1 MTRDVPSM
9 LPNDFATKSKP
20 HCLFAARLF
29 QSITFRFFT
38 QLVAMSSAWYDE
50 AIAPDGNLEDGCRP
64 EEAQALRLYLD
75 NKIEV
80 QEAARLITMPIECS
94 QDPGADLPNLWGVL
108 QDALI
113 ELPNVQP
120 KVVHLLQSMRELP
133 TFDLGSL
140 GKDRSGPLKNPS
152 SSLGYDL
159 PSFANQWYDTNWWYY
174 QNQWR
179 DNPNLFESTIKV
191 DQIVNLARSEA
202 LLAQT
207 DILGE
212 RVQYEGLSRLCDT
225 LEDSKAVLEV
235 ELYAVREWLLNAYDL
250 LHTLSQTPRVH
261 YLLYSNSDIKD
272 KIAKKDMHPAVEKRR
287 NLWSGPGGTSPGRWN
302 FWKERLQD
310 IQGCADLDESTK
322 KGAREALSTMR

>member
-1 MTRDVPSM
+1 
-9 LPNDFATKSKP
+9 
-20 HCLFAARLF
+20 
-29 QSITFRFFT
+29 
-38 QLVAMSSAWYDE
+38 MSSAWYDE
-50 AIAPDGNLEDGCRP
+50 AIAPDGNLGDGCRP

-80 QEAARLITMPIECS
+80 QKAARLITLPTESS

-113 ELPNVQP
+113 ELPDSQP
-120 KVVHLLQSMRELP
+120 EIVHLLQSMRELP
-133 TFDLGSL
+133 TLDLGSL

-152 SSLGYDL
+152 SSLWHDL

-179 DNPNLFESTIKV
+179 DNPKLFESTTKV

-212 RVQYEGLSRLCDT
+212 RVRYEGLSRLCDT

-235 ELYAVREWLLNAYDL
+235 EIYAVREWLLNAHDSLY
-250 LHTLSQTPRVH
+250 TMSQTPRIH
-261 YLLYSNSDIKD
+261 YLLYSNFDIKK
-272 KIAKKDMHPAVEKRR
+272 KIAQNEMHPGVRKKRD
-287 NLWSGPGGTSPGRWN
+287 LWRGPGGTSPQRWN

-310 IQGCADLDESTK
+310 IQDHADLDESTK
-322 KGAREALSTMR
+322 EAVREALGTMR

>member
-1 MTRDVPSM
+1 
-9 LPNDFATKSKP
+9 
-20 HCLFAARLF
+20 
-29 QSITFRFFT
+29 
-38 QLVAMSSAWYDE
+38 MSSAWYDE
-50 AIAPDGNLEDGCRP
+50 AVAPDGNFEDGCRP

-80 QEAARLITMPIECS
+80 QKDARLITMPTECS

-113 ELPNVQP
+113 ESPDSQP
-120 KVVHLLQSMRELP
+120 KIVYLLQSMRELP
-133 TFDLGSL
+133 IFDLDSF
-140 GKDRSGPLKNPS
+140 GKKRSGPLKNPS
-152 SSLGYDL
+152 SSLWHDL

-179 DNPNLFESTIKV
+179 DNPNLFESTNRV
-191 DQIVNLARSEA
+191 DQIINLARSEA
-202 LLAQT
+202 LLAQN

-235 ELYAVREWLLNAYDL
+235 EIYAVREWLLNAHDL
-250 LHTLSQTPRVH
+250 LYTMSQTPRMH

-272 KIAKKDMHPAVEKRR
+272 KIAKKEMHPAVEKRR
-287 NLWSGPGGTSPGRWN
+287 DLWSGPGGTSPERWN

-310 IQGCADLDESTK
+310 IQGHTDLDDSTK
-322 KGAREALSTMR
+322 KVAREALSTMRWLRASVAGRRSK